1 MTCDQSDQELQRVFE
16 ECGFITASGA
26 MAPLLR
32 QARKAA
38 YLSDITVLVEGE
50 TGTGKQVLAQAIHR
64 LDDKRREHPFIT
76 VHCSTITETL
86 AESEL
91 FGHERGAFSGAV
103 SPRRGLFQAAQGG
116 TVLLDDVND
125 LPLSLQSKLLD
136 VLQRNVVRAVG
147 SDREIPV
154 NARVIAASNKP
165 LSQMVYQNSFRE
177 DLYYRLKVVHLSMPP
192 LRERAGEF
200 AALILEFA
208 RRHRDAFPGITG
220 VDPQLTAYLASQPFA
235 GNVRELEHC
244 VVRMLL
250 AKTEGESLGLH
261 DWMQQCEDNPRH
273 TNTDSIREG
282 ARTLWKAISQDGLPC
297 ATVLRLAEKH
307 ILELALSSSPRGRRE
322 LAQRLKTSER
332 TLYHKLQSH
341 GLTSRVSAGASP
353 RSAFLFPQ
361 NRK

>member
-1 MTCDQSDQELQRVFE
+1 MTCDQSDQELRRVFE
-16 ECGFITASGA
+16 EFGFITGSAA

-38 YLSDITVLVEGE
+38 YLSDVTVLLEGE

-64 LDDKRREHPFIT
+64 LDDKRGEHPFIT
-76 VHCSTITETL
+76 IHCSTINETL

-103 SPRRGLFQAAQGG
+103 TPRRGLFQAAQGG
-116 TVLLDDVND
+116 TLLLDDVND

-154 NARVIAASNKP
+154 NARVIAAANKP
-165 LSQMVYQNSFRE
+165 LFQMVHQNSFRA
-177 DLYYRLKVVHLSMPP
+177 DLYYRLKVVHLSIPP
-192 LRERAGEF
+192 LRERAGEI

-208 RRHRDAFPGITG
+208 RRHHDAFPGITR
-220 VDPQLTAYLASQPFA
+220 VDPELTAHLASQPFA

-244 VVRMLL
+244 VLRMLF
-250 AKTEGESLGLH
+250 AKTEGESLGLS
-261 DWMQQCEDNPRH
+261 DWMQQCEDNPRE
-273 TNTDSIREG
+273 TSADPVREG

-297 ATVLRLAEKH
+297 AKVLRLAEKH
-307 ILELALSSSPRGRRE
+307 ILEMALSSSPTGRRE
-322 LAQRLKTSER
+322 LARRLKTSER
-332 TLYHKLQSH
+332 TLYNKLQSH
-341 GLTSRVSAGASP
+341 GLTNRVSAST
-353 RSAFLFPQ
+353 S
-361 NRK
+361 